1 MEYRMA
7 NTVVS
12 PTHFRLLTA
21 LRAIGPYLRESESQ
35 KGTYL
40 FDCLSV
46 CVDDKKSPEDREFWG
61 WWMEL
66 DSTMTGKVVDNF
78 VAKFQVGMYD
88 KEGHWVTTKV
98 PEKFK
103 QEVART
109 QDEFLQKLNKV
120 LEDRFALQLD
130 LHDES
135 EECV

>member
-1 MEYRMA
+1 MT
-7 NTVVS
+7 NKVVS

-21 LRAIGPYLRESESQ
+21 LRAIGPYLREPES
-35 KGTYL
+35 KEGTYL

-46 CVDDKKSPEDREFWG
+46 CVDDKKSPEEREFWG

-66 DSTMTGKVVDNF
+66 DSTMTDKVVDSF

-88 KEGHWVTTKV
+88 KEGNWVAVKV
-98 PEKFK
+98 PKKFK

-109 QDEFLQKLNKV
+109 QEEFLKKLTKV
-120 LEDRFALQLD
+120 LEERFALEFT

-135 EECV
+135 EEFV